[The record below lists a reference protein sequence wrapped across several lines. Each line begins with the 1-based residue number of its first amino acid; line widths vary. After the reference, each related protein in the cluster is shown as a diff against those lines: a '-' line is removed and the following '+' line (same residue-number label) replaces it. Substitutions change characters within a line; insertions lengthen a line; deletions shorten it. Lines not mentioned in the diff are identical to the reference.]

1 MREKQVPVDVV
12 EMKGK
17 SHCHCPVV
25 EFTCVLSHVPLK
37 LLCKF
42 MAQVEWP
49 RLGTLIHSEQHPALS
64 YKTCMCL
71 GCCPFQLQSLSFSS
85 CQVK

>member
-25 EFTCVLSHVPLK
+25 EFTCVLSRVPLK
-37 LLCKF
+37 LLCEF

-49 RLGTLIHSEQHPALS
+49 RLGT
-64 YKTCMCL
+64 
-71 GCCPFQLQSLSFSS
+71 
-85 CQVK
+85 